1 MLNYRCVYMD
11 ILRMDV
17 YPIIP
22 IVLKLPED
30 HGCVLICDLAKV
42 LHDLTGV
49 TNFMSEEQR
58 VLWSHICPIVCGLLR
73 SSLYFNSDDRSI
85 ACRVKE
91 ALRNE
96 NERRFHAV
104 ESANSSCTSTNC
116 FYTENNAMLHN
127 VYLSLVWTNFLFIC
141 QIGTMILKRRHLNV
155 ANWTFL
161 CLIRRIKMT

>member
-42 LHDLTGV
+42 LHDLTGM

-73 SSLYFNSDDRSI
+73 SSLYLMI
-85 ACRVKE
+85 E
-91 ALRNE
+91 ALLAEWRK
-96 NERRFHAV
+96 RSVMRLQGD
-104 ESANSSCTSTNC
+104 SMQSCTSTNC